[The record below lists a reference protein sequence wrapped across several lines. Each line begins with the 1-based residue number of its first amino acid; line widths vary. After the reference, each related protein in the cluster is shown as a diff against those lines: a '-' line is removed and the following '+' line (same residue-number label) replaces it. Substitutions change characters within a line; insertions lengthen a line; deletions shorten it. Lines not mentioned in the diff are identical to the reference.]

1 MTSPEEITAV
11 LGKKGLEIPQEKI
24 DKLDLFARE
33 LLSANQV
40 FNLLGRGEEK
50 NFLERHLLDSLV
62 ALPLLSYLD
71 GPWMDLGSGG
81 GLPGIP
87 LAICSEKRAFYL
99 VESREKKAE
108 FLRNLVRSLELKE
121 VYVINARAEDL
132 AKEDEFREKIG
143 LLTAR
148 GLASLPALLELA
160 LPFIRIGGFLLAWKG
175 PALDEELEKSREA
188 LQMLGGGIDKR
199 FSHSISG
206 KEHFLQLVKKIEKT
220 PSRFPRRPA
229 AIKKR
234 PLG

>member
-1 MTSPEEITAV
+1 MTSPQEIATV
-11 LGKKGLEIPQEKI
+11 LGRKELKISREKI
-24 DKLDLFARE
+24 DKLDLFMRD
-33 LLSANQV
+33 LLSANQD

-62 ALPLLSYLD
+62 ALPLLSQLD
-71 GPWMDLGSGG
+71 GPLMDLGSGG

-87 LAICSEKRAFYL
+87 LAICSPKRPFFL

-108 FLRNLVRSLELKE
+108 FLRNSVRDLQLKE
-121 VYVINARAEDL
+121 VFVINARAEDL
-132 AKEDEFREKIG
+132 AKEAEFREKMG

-148 GLASLPALLELA
+148 GLAFLPALLELT

-175 PALDEELEKSREA
+175 PALDEELDKSREA
-188 LQMLGGGIDKR
+188 LNLLGGIIDKR
-199 FSHSISG
+199 FSHTISG
-206 KEHFLQLVKKIEKT
+206 KEHFLQLVKKTEKT

-234 PLG
+234 PLE